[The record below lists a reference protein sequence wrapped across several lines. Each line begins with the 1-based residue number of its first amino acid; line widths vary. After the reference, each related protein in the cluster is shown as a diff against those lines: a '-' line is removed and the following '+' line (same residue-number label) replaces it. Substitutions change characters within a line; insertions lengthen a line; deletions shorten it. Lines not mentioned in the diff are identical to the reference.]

1 MIFLN
6 YLYAPHRNSFCSP
19 SSADDNGVINL
30 WLYLGDKAHVRMIL
44 QLPAHHATYSI
55 CYLNQNAFSCYQE
68 RLFWS
73 GKKKKK
79 WSLPNPL
86 SQRTL
91 KGETKR
97 GISCAQEGFGL
108 ESEAQSHSPL
118 PTETQILAFF
128 YAAAK
133 KTNTSPPHMLAPL
146 QFRKTYP
153 RWRSLWMHF
162 HHWKTT
168 PKRQRLG
175 QINKLAQNKY

>member
-79 WSLPNPL
+79 MKSSQPSKPKD
-86 SQRTL
+86 SQRGNK
-91 KGETKR
+91 KGHFLCTGGVRLGVR
-97 GISCAQEGFGL
+97 GT
-108 ESEAQSHSPL
+108 ESQSSSNRN
-118 PTETQILAFF
+118 
-128 YAAAK
+128 
-133 KTNTSPPHMLAPL
+133 TNTRFFL
-146 QFRKTYP
+146 
-153 RWRSLWMHF
+153 RSS
-162 HHWKTT
+162 KE
-168 PKRQRLG
+168 
-175 QINKLAQNKY
+175 NKYKSTTYVSSTPV